1 MFPRAILYGRQN
13 AIGMRLIRP
22 ETILAILT
30 CKLYIRN
37 LRGKMR
43 NSKLIRYH
51 EEMIMVEY
59 GIGKFESIENLSMN
73 KITWYQE
80 VN

>member
-1 MFPRAILYGRQN
+1 MFPRVILYGRQN
-13 AIGMRLIRP
+13 SIGMGLIRP
-22 ETILAILT
+22 ET

-37 LRGKMR
+37 FRGKMR

-73 KITWYQE
+73 KTTWYQE